1 MQKFVNTVAIAA
13 ALTAMLVCLWQDYG
27 LLVTVK
33 RAVIAYLV
41 FYGVASMLALIYKT
55 GIVDDWRRLE
65 QERETVERRR
75 REQESAK
82 VVARGGR

>member
-13 ALTAMLVCLWQDYG
+13 APTAMLVCLWQDYG

-82 VVARGGR
+82 AVARGGR